1 MALNKINR
9 LLYRIMQAA
18 TARMLWLSLA
28 AYIAMAVVMGWGSAK
43 MNEMAGQKIEILD
56 LQPGYTPQQ
65 AKNILSKYN
74 DETLKFA
81 ALFNLTADTLY
92 PLVYTALFCVILAR
106 FCRKIV
112 PHNPQWRWLLLIPL
126 PIPLIDYLEN
136 AGIIQ
141 ILWNY
146 PDVSDSM
153 ISLAS
158 FFTLLKWSLVG
169 LTALSI
175 VVVAILR
182 LQKIR
187 VRA

>member
-1 MALNKINR
+1 MALQKIDR

-28 AYIAMAVVMGWGSAK
+28 LYIIMAAVMGWGAAK
-43 MNEMAGQKIEILD
+43 MNDMAGQKIEILD

-65 AKNILSKYN
+65 AKNILSNYN
-74 DETLKFA
+74 DQTLRFA
-81 ALFNLTADTLY
+81 AIFNLTADTLY
-92 PLVYTALFCVILAR
+92 PLAYTALFCVILAR

-112 PHNPQWRWLLLIPL
+112 PHNPQWRWLLIIPL

-146 PDVSDSM
+146 PEVTDNM

-169 LTALSI
+169 LTVLGIGLAAVLWLKTKRNK
-175 VVVAILR
+175 A
-182 LQKIR
+182 
-187 VRA
+187 

>member
-1 MALNKINR
+1 MALHKINL
-9 LLYRIMQAA
+9 LLYRLMQAA
-18 TARMLWLSLA
+18 TARMLWLSLGLYIVMA
-28 AYIAMAVVMGWGSAK
+28 AIMGWGSGK

-65 AKNILSKYN
+65 AKTILSKYN
-74 DETLKFA
+74 EQTLRFA

-92 PLVYTALFCVILAR
+92 PLAYTALFCVILAR

-112 PHNPQWRWLLLIPL
+112 PQNPQWRWLLLVPL

-141 ILWNY
+141 ILWKY
-146 PDVSDSM
+146 PDVSDNM
-153 ISLAS
+153 ISVAS

-169 LTALSI
+169 LTALCI
-175 VVVAILR
+175 VLAAILR
-182 LQKIR
+182 LQYMR
-187 VRA
+187 VKA